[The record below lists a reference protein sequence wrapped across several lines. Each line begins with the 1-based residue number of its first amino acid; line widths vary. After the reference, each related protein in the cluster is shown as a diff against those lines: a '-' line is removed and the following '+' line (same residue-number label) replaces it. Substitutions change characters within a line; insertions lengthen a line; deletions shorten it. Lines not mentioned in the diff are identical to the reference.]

1 MKIGFVS
8 LGCPKNQLD
17 TEVMLKQLLDAGYEI
32 TAEES
37 EADIVI
43 LNTCS
48 FIEDAV
54 NEGIQNILDLA
65 WLKENA
71 NLKGLIVTGCMAEMH
86 REEILTQFP
95 EVDAVLGTGSVHEIL
110 TAVEKVAKGERGYT
124 SFLPCDQAKLGGER
138 VLTTPSHYAYLKI
151 AEGCDNHCTYCVI
164 PKLRGKYR
172 SRPMEDLVAEAKEL
186 EALGVKELILIA
198 QDTTR
203 YGIDLYGEFKLT
215 ALIQAICKETAIP
228 WIRLLYCYPDS
239 TTDEL
244 IAELANNPRL
254 CKYVDIPIQHIDDD
268 ILRRMNRRGDSQTI
282 RTLLR
287 KLRTQVEGITLRST
301 VICGF
306 PGETQAQFD
315 ALLSFLDEEP
325 FDCLGAFP
333 YSQEALSPSSKFPD
347 QIDVQTKQDRAD
359 LVMEQASERMF
370 AQNEKKIGSE
380 LVVLCEE
387 YDPVSEV
394 YFGRTQGQAPEID
407 NKIFFRGRKGAYQ
420 GGDFVRVRITEV
432 LDYDLIGEE
441 MGSRK

>member
-1 MKIGFVS
+1 M
-8 LGCPKNQLD
+8 GCPKNQLD
-17 TEVMLKQLLDAGYEI
+17 TEVMLKLLLDAGYEI

-48 FIEDAV
+48 FIGEAV
-54 NEGIQNILDLA
+54 QEGIQNILDLA

-86 REEILTQFP
+86 REEILAQFP
-95 EVDAVLGTGSVHEIL
+95 EVDAVIGTGSVHEIL
-110 TAVEKVAKGERGYT
+110 SAVESVAKGERGYT
-124 SFLPCDQAKLGGER
+124 SFLPCGEAPLGGER

-172 SRPMEDLVAEAKEL
+172 SRPIEELVSEAKEL

-244 IAELANNPRL
+244 IRELAENPRL

-268 ILRRMNRRGDSQTI
+268 ILRRMNRRGGSETI
-282 RTLLR
+282 RTLIR
-287 KLRTQVEGITLRST
+287 KLREQVEGITLRST

-306 PGETQAQFD
+306 PGETEAQFD
-315 ALLSFLDEEP
+315 TLLSFLEEEP

-333 YSQEALSPSSKFPD
+333 YSQEEMSPSARFPD
-347 QIDVQTKQDRAD
+347 QIEAQVKQDRAD
-359 LVMEQASERMF
+359 RVMEQASQRMF
-370 AQNEKKIGSE
+370 AQNESRIGTE
-380 LVVLCEE
+380 VLVLCEE
-387 YDPVSEV
+387 YDPVSGV
-394 YFGRTQGQAPEID
+394 YFGRSQGQAPEID
-407 NKIFFRGRKGAYQ
+407 NKIFFRAPKGKYQ
-420 GGDFVRVRITEV
+420 GGDFVRVRLTDA
-432 LDYDLIGEE
+432 LDYDLIGDG
-441 MGSRK
+441 M